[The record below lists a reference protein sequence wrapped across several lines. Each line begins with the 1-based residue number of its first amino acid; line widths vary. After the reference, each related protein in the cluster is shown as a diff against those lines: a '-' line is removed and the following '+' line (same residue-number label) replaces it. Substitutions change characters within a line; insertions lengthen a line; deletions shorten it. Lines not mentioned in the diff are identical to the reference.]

1 MPSYGGTKGVD
12 WKTGQVIE
20 GSSATTKAGSWK
32 GTGRRITGWKKKK
45 KNLFVFSLSRQN
57 GQNFNKNIK
66 FGFM

>member
-1 MPSYGGTKGVD
+1 MPSYGGTKSVD

-45 KNLFVFSLSRQN
+45 KKTFLIFLSQDKTDKISTRT
-57 GQNFNKNIK
+57 
-66 FGFM
+66 

>member
-45 KNLFVFSLSRQN
+45 KKKTFLIFLSQDKTDKISTRT
-57 GQNFNKNIK
+57 
-66 FGFM
+66 